1 MWRYSPRNLFQIS
14 GETLKQTITLGA
26 YGWRHAHWA
35 GTFYPDELPVAEEDW
50 RLSYYSNEF
59 NTVLVPADYWL
70 NGRVNDCE
78 DWLDSVHTEFQF
90 FVECRASMLDVISLA
105 DLTGAL
111 TKLNPQLSALV
122 LTNDNALLSDA
133 VKKQFFE
140 LAALLN
146 IEVFDVESGSTH
158 FVFIEDELLDLRA
171 AKTKIE
177 QLIAQINGV
186 ETKESRVNI
195 IVNHPQLQAENL
207 TKFRTVLDIM
217 GY

>member
-1 MWRYSPRNLFQIS
+1 M
-14 GETLKQTITLGA
+14 KQTITLGA
-26 YGWRHAHWA
+26 YGWRHVHWA
-35 GTFYPDELPVAEEDW
+35 GTFYPDELPVDDGEDW

-70 NGRVNDCE
+70 SGRVNDCE

-122 LTNDNALLSDA
+122 LTNGNALMSDV
-133 VKKQFFE
+133 VKKQFVE

-146 IEVFDVESGSTH
+146 IEVFDAVSSSTH
-158 FVFIEDELLDLRA
+158 FVFIEDELLDLRI
-171 AKTKIE
+171 AKTKVE

-186 ETKESRVNI
+186 ETKKSRVNI
-195 IVNHPQLQAENL
+195 IVNQPQLQAENL
-207 TKFRTVLDIM
+207 RKFRTVLDIM